1 MLTMVWKYNPTAAVL
16 VIFPLYLIY
25 ETLQIPA
32 LERKTE
38 IDQKT
43 GLYNHQYFMKH
54 LARELDRSRR
64 FDRPLS
70 IIMLDLDLLRNINN
84 TYGHLAG
91 DEVLNEV
98 AAILKKSVRDY
109 DVVARFGG
117 EEFIIMLPET
127 TILRSLERAEMI
139 RREIDSAEF
148 QVKTSVT
155 PIKATI
161 SAGIAERESL
171 IQTAE
176 EIIHNA
182 DTALYH
188 SKLKGRNQSHAYTKN
203 AYLDFFGS
211 TSEIEAPGDGPVLDE
226 G

>member
-1 MLTMVWKYNPTAAVL
+1 MDLTFLTFGAMLIMVWKFNPYATIL

-43 GLYNHQYFMKH
+43 GLYNHEYFMKH
-54 LARELDRSRR
+54 LAKELDRSRR

-70 IIMLDLDLLRNINN
+70 IIMFDLDLLRNINN

-91 DEVLNEV
+91 DEVLNAV

-127 TILRSLERAEMI
+127 TIQRSLERAEMI
-139 RREIDSAEF
+139 RKEIDAAEF
-148 QVKTSVT
+148 SVKTSVT

-161 SAGIAERESL
+161 SAGIAERKSL
-171 IQTAE
+171 IKPPRKSSIMRILPCITQ
-176 EIIHNA
+176 N
-182 DTALYH
+182 
-188 SKLKGRNQSHAYTKN
+188 
-203 AYLDFFGS
+203 
-211 TSEIEAPGDGPVLDE
+211 
-226 G
+226 